1 MTLKTEVCSRPNSG
15 RLTAAIDFLPTF
27 AYNTKVIEG
36 KGKSI
41 ILGCGYTSCVLDTM
55 KTDYTLKL
63 SSIDDLRK
71 ICISDGYFAC
81 EKSVQ
86 QIVSDAKIV
95 ELIVAWMG
103 DYCHE

>member
-1 MTLKTEVCSRPNSG
+1 MTLKTEVCSCPNRG
-15 RLTAAIDFLPTF
+15 RLTAALDFLLTF
-27 AYNTKVIEG
+27 IYNTKLIEG
-36 KGKSI
+36 KGKFI
-41 ILGCGYTSCVLDTM
+41 ILGCDYTSWVLDTM

-63 SSIDDLRK
+63 SSIEDLGK
-71 ICISDGYFAC
+71 KCIFDGCFSC

-86 QIVSDAKIV
+86 QFVSDAKII

>member
-1 MTLKTEVCSRPNSG
+1 MTLKTEVCSRPNRG
-15 RLTAAIDFLPTF
+15 RLTAALDFLPTF
-27 AYNTKVIEG
+27 VYNMKVIEG

-41 ILGCGYTSCVLDTM
+41 ILGCGYTSWALDTM

-63 SSIDDLRK
+63 SSIEDLGK
-71 ICISDGYFAC
+71 KCISDGYFAC

-86 QIVSDAKIV
+86 QFVSDAKIV

-103 DYCHE
+103 DCCHE